1 MEKEVSINADIMD
14 KDTLVMRMFV
24 GEAKAPSGEIFGMC
38 IHAGQSNPIIKLPTG
53 EVVAFSWN
61 SLLNAAL
68 EAVEENNDQN

>member
-1 MEKEVSINADIMD
+1 MEKEVSINAGIMD

-24 GEAKAPSGEIFGMC
+24 GEAKSASGELFEMC

-53 EVVAFSWN
+53 EVVVFSWE

-68 EAVEENNDQN
+68 EAVERNNA